1 MPDERVGRRPPGR
14 VEMPK
19 QDPAERRRNF
29 EEVALGLTAEQA
41 AAEAARCLQCKDRP
55 CVSGCP
61 VGVPIPEFIRAL
73 REGDVAAAA
82 RLIKEKNNLPAICG
96 RVCPQETQCEERC
109 LWAKRGQ
116 PIAIGALERYVADW
130 EAEAAGEGDR
140 PGPGPEAA
148 GERSSGGADPEPDSR
163 HRARRETSAAAEPG
177 LAGLAGDS
185 PDLGAGA
192 PAAGRGE
199 RPAVAVVGSG
209 PAGLAAAADLARAG
223 YRVTIFE
230 SLHAP
235 GGVLRYGI
243 PEFRLPK
250 RILDREIRYV
260 QSLGVRIETNVLVG
274 RTVTLEELFQEGF
287 EAVFIATGA
296 GLPHFLGIPGEHLN
310 GVYSANE
317 FLTRI
322 NLMRAYLFPEYDT
335 PIRVGRQVAVIGG
348 GNVAM
353 DAARTALRLGAEEV
367 DVVYRRSRAEMP
379 ARREE
384 IENAEEEGIQFHLLA
399 NPVEILGD
407 EKGWVRGLV
416 LQRMELG
423 EPDERGRRRPV
434 PVPGSEWTL
443 EVETV
448 VVAIGQGP
456 NPLLVQST
464 PGLAATPQGQII
476 VQSGSAQT
484 SLPGVF
490 AGGDIV
496 TGAATVIL
504 AMGAGKAAAAEIDR
518 YLRAKKEASAG
529 AG

>member
-1 MPDERVGRRPPGR
+1 MPNDRVERRLPGR

-73 REGDVAAAA
+73 REGDVAAAV
-82 RLIKEKNNLPAICG
+82 RIIKEKNNLPAICG

-109 LWAKRGQ
+109 IWAKRGQ

-140 PGPGPEAA
+140 
-148 GERSSGGADPEPDSR
+148 ADPDPGLLT
-163 HRARRETSAAAEPG
+163 RRETSAAAEPAPTVALPAPG
-177 LAGLAGDS
+177 DAALAAE
-185 PDLGAGA
+185 LG
-192 PAAGRGE
+192 E
-199 RPAVAVVGSG
+199 KPAVAVVGSG
-209 PAGLAAAADLARAG
+209 PAGLTAAADLARAG
-223 YRVTIFE
+223 YRVTVFE

-335 PIRVGRQVAVIGG
+335 PIRVGRRVAVIGG

-367 DVVYRRSRAEMP
+367 YVVYRRSRAEMP

-384 IENAEEEGIQFHLLA
+384 IENAEEEGIQFHLLV
-399 NPVEILGD
+399 NPVEILSD

-434 PVPGSEWTL
+434 PVPGSERTL

-456 NPLLVQST
+456 NPLLVRST
-464 PGLAATPQGQII
+464 SGLSATPQGQII
-476 VQSGSAQT
+476 VQPGSAQT
-484 SLPGVF
+484 SIPGVF

-518 YLRAKKEASAG
+518 YLRAEKGASAG
-529 AG
+529 VE